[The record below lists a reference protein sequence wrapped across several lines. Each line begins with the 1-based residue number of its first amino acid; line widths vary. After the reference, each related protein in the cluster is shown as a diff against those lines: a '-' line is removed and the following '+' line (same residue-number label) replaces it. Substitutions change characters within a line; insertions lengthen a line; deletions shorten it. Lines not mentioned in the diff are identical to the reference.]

1 MFFITTVMKK
11 RNIFEFVSILVTC
24 ILLLSTIYF
33 LTFTLKQ
40 QDDLRAKM
48 EMERVLFDIYAQ
60 SKVEAIDIVSIFEEK
75 GIEGVG
81 IWDKSGKILFKYGD
95 VPAFDNLPSPGRI
108 SDSSYIISSK
118 NYIEYI
124 SKGRNSSII
133 ESTEDTAK
141 YAVKMLFEHKNIE
154 TKANYPVV
162 YIKKKAPVFNT
173 RRISIRILHIS
184 TLFIIIFLA
193 AVLYYYR
200 KKSNKTIEKQT
211 KTNVHTTVGEAAR
224 TLAHEIKNPLST
236 ILLQIALLKKLHK
249 DQESEYE
256 VIEKE
261 AGRILSLADKTTNFL
276 SNPIGTPKRIELLPF
291 IKEFYARFD
300 YPLLIAYDPE
310 AEKTAVFFD
319 EIRLISVIE
328 NLIKNAIDA
337 SVSENDYKEPILIEI
352 SLMGK
357 NHIRILVEDRGC
369 GLPKGS
375 SVDDLFNPFYTTKI
389 TGSGIGLAVCKQF
402 VEAGGGTIKLYGRET
417 KGTVAEIVLKRVD

>member
-95 VPAFDNLPSPGRI
+95 VPSFDNLPSPGRI

-200 KKSNKTIEKQT
+200 KNSNKTIEKQT

-236 ILLQIALLKKLHK
+236 ILL
-249 DQESEYE
+249 
-256 VIEKE
+256 
-261 AGRILSLADKTTNFL
+261 
-276 SNPIGTPKRIELLPF
+276 
-291 IKEFYARFD
+291 
-300 YPLLIAYDPE
+300 
-310 AEKTAVFFD
+310 
-319 EIRLISVIE
+319 
-328 NLIKNAIDA
+328 
-337 SVSENDYKEPILIEI
+337 
-352 SLMGK
+352 
-357 NHIRILVEDRGC
+357 
-369 GLPKGS
+369 
-375 SVDDLFNPFYTTKI
+375 
-389 TGSGIGLAVCKQF
+389 
-402 VEAGGGTIKLYGRET
+402 
-417 KGTVAEIVLKRVD
+417 